1 MSHLVGSLRLSLLT
15 SHFELLTT
23 HHNSA
28 SLPTAPSTCISI
40 TSIINHGEETQSDTV
55 DNPNGYIA
63 DTILNYFW
71 PGAHVEKEETVSESS
86 RTSLFHKIYLL
97 IYIYR
102 YITLHYNN

>member
-1 MSHLVGSLRLSLLT
+1 MSLLLVGSLRLSLLT

-28 SLPTAPSTCISI
+28 SLTACTCISI

-97 IYIYR
+97 IYI
-102 YITLHYNN
+102 